1 MNVLCR
7 SVLSIEVI
15 VILLATSLAT
25 SDGSVEN
32 TRLGWT
38 VGIALMVLLILG
50 AGMVGRRGGI
60 TLGWILQL
68 LVLASAIVVGWS
80 MVVVGVIFVALWWTA
95 IYLGSRV
102 DRVKAQRAT
111 PTSTDP
117 TDTTAERQ

>member
-7 SVLSIEVI
+7 AVLGIEVI
-15 VILLATSLAT
+15 VVLLATSLAT

-38 VGIALMVLLILG
+38 VGIALMVLLIVG

-60 TLGWILQL
+60 TLGWVLQL
-68 LVLASAIVVGWS
+68 LVLLSALVVGWA

-102 DRVKAQRAT
+102 DRLK
-111 PTSTDP
+111 
-117 TDTTAERQ
+117 AERMKAEREAS